1 MPSDLSVSQEILS
14 FCLDRGLLSL
24 ANFKDI
30 EATAKI
36 TKNGLYEI
44 AIDKHYID
52 DLALKKSLSDFL
64 DLPMAKLESVV
75 NISSECT
82 SLIPKKYI
90 IQNRIVPI
98 DLSSTE
104 IKVAISEPSALR
116 SINGAKLISGKKINA
131 FIVSQLEME
140 KLLSFYKGENLDID
154 LSKIGAN
161 QELLIVPEKGGE
173 FRDASDI
180 NAGIEAMSKTKKKVQ
195 HGQATT
201 ADPGDLHGII
211 PAALADKSSPAA
223 ILPEV
228 KSSTQKTEL
237 KSANKKEADNQSLNL
252 EKKYESKTSS
262 GDQGAKVIGFVNDFI
277 FESVRLGASDI
288 HIEPYKNGSA
298 LRYRIDGVLLEQKK
312 MDSFLHSQFAAITT
326 RIKIMALLD
335 IAERRLPQDGAIVTH
350 LPDGRDIDLRVSVL
364 PTIFGER
371 IVMRI
376 LDRGGISFD
385 LDKIGIPK
393 PQYDQLVSA
402 VEASQG
408 MVLVT
413 GPTGSGKSTTLYGV
427 LRRLNKPDIN
437 ILTAEDPV
445 EFTLDGVGQVHVR
458 EDIGLGFSEALRSF
472 LRQDPEVILVGEIR
486 DRETADIA
494 IKAALTGHLVLSTLH
509 ANDSISTVVRLI
521 NMGIPGYLI
530 GAALSMVVA
539 QRLARKICQNCKT
552 KVEEDR
558 SATLLGIGFDKEQAQ
573 SLTIYHG
580 SGCDICNG
588 TGYKGRMGIYEVL
601 KIDEELRSA
610 IITGESATNL
620 RTIAI
625 RNGYRTLQDIGRE
638 MIVEGTLT
646 IEEYQRNLI
655 FN

>member
-1 MPSDLSVSQEILS
+1 MPSDLSVSQEVLS
-14 FCLDRGLLSL
+14 FCLDRGLLTL
-24 ANFKDI
+24 ANFKDV
-30 EATAKI
+30 ESTAK
-36 TKNGLYEI
+36 TSKRDLYLVALE
-44 AIDKHYID
+44 KQYVD
-52 DLALKKSLSDFL
+52 DLTIKQSLSNFL
-64 DLPMAKLESVV
+64 DLPMAELESVV
-75 NISSECT
+75 NIANECT

-90 IQNRIVPI
+90 IQNRLVPI

-131 FIVSQLEME
+131 YVVSQLEMAE
-140 KLLSFYKGENLDID
+140 LLSFYKGEKADID
-154 LSKIGAN
+154 LNKIGAHH
-161 QELLIVPEKGGE
+161 ELLITPEKKE
-173 FRDASDI
+173 VFKDAPDI
-180 NAGIEAMSKTKKKVQ
+180 TRSLEEMSKTRKKI
-195 HGQATT
+195 
-201 ADPGDLHGII
+201 DPGHDSSINLKYLQGIN
-211 PAALADKSSPAA
+211 PTALAVKSSPSEPKVEAKPAVQKSEQKKAA
-223 ILPEV
+223 EIQP
-228 KSSTQKTEL
+228 T
-237 KSANKKEADNQSLNL
+237 NID
-252 EKKYESKTSS
+252 KKYESLASS
-262 GDQGAKVIGFVNDFI
+262 GDQGLKVISFVNDLI
-277 FESVRLGASDI
+277 FEAVGLGASDI
-288 HIEPYKNGSA
+288 HIEPYKNSSG
-298 LRYRIDGVLLEQKK
+298 LRYRVDGVLLEQKK
-312 MDSFLHSQFAAITT
+312 NESFLHSQFAAIST

-385 LDKIGIPK
+385 LDKLGIPEL
-393 PQYDQLVSA
+393 QYNQLVAA

-427 LRRLNKPDIN
+427 LRRLNKPDVN

-445 EFTLDGVGQVHVR
+445 EFTLDGVGQVHVKD
-458 EDIGLGFSEALRSF
+458 DIGLGFSEALRSF

-486 DRETADIA
+486 DKETADIA

-509 ANDSISTVVRLI
+509 ANDSISTVIRLI

-530 GAALSMVVA
+530 GAAISLVVA

-552 KVEEDR
+552 EVTEDR
-558 SATLLGIGFDKEQAQ
+558 FAILASIGFDEEKAKT
-573 SLTIYHG
+573 LKVYHG
-580 SGCDICNG
+580 AGCNVCNG

-601 KIDEELRSA
+601 RVDEELRSA
-610 IITGESATNL
+610 VIAGESATNL
-620 RTIAI
+620 REIAI
-625 RNGYRTLQDIGRE
+625 RSGYKTMQDIGRD
-638 MIVEGTLT
+638 MIADGKLT